1 MTTINTSDEKILK
14 EDLVKDIYF
23 EGEKPIKVYNKIAQ
37 LNNLGR
43 TYFVHT
49 KELMEKKSQADTNML
64 QKYGAEM
71 YGSLIKCDI
80 SELMDLSKLTESVF
94 KEGKG
99 TFKDFKTARDA
110 LIKFAAERDDEWKKQ
125 AKWDEV
131 KKNLD
136 AI

>member
-49 KELMEKKSQADTNML
+49 KELMEKKSQADANML

-71 YGSLIKCDI
+71 YGSLIKCEI

-99 TFKDFKTARDA
+99 TFKDFKAARDA
-110 LIKFAAERDDEWKKQ
+110 LIKFAGERDDEWKKQ